1 MRFFA
6 LVPILMTAAGILLAE
21 ETGYVNLRTD
31 LVRVSGEA
39 VKRSETGTLK
49 YDESARVMTIYM
61 NVLNETRAETR
72 LRASS
77 GSSETGIS
85 FHTSPSIRKPGRI
98 HTDLSVYYRVPEG
111 GIFRSSD
118 EPGFNDAV
126 GFSVKRL
133 LQVTVPEAAGLYRL
147 LEGKAIV
154 PLITAYAQY
163 PLSGILPHA
172 SEAELRLIS
181 ADSPELRRIA
191 DFPLEEP
198 LLRDYV
204 LDKIA
209 DFPGAFRIPLKISSK
224 KTVFTQKKN
233 AVEVKLQL
241 IEFAAGIYRLTFTET
256 VFIRKGKGSIPET
269 FFYEGYLSAQ
279 PGKWLMPVRIVS
291 AHAGKRSFYETD
303 PGKNIRE
310 KLLMIRFR

>member
-1 MRFFA
+1 MRISA
-6 LVPILMTAAGILLAE
+6 ILPILTAAGMLLAE

-31 LVRVSGEA
+31 LIRVPGDTVRKSGAE
-39 VKRSETGTLK
+39 TLK
-49 YDESARVMTIYM
+49 YDESARVMTVYM
-61 NVLNETRAETR
+61 NVLNDTRAETR
-72 LRASS
+72 LRTSS
-77 GSSETGIS
+77 GVSETGIS
-85 FHTSPSIRKPGRI
+85 FLTSSSVRKPNQLV
-98 HTDLSVYYRVPEG
+98 HTDISVYYRVPQG
-111 GIFRSSD
+111 GIFRSPD

-126 GFSVKRL
+126 GFSVKRML
-133 LQVTVPEAAGLYRL
+133 RVTVPEAAGLYRL
-147 LEGKAIV
+147 PDGNSIV
-154 PLITAYAQY
+154 PLITAYSQY
-163 PLSGILPHA
+163 PLSGILSRA

-181 ADSPELRRIA
+181 ADSPELRRFA

-209 DFPGAFRIPLKISSK
+209 DFPGAFRISLKIRSG
-224 KTVFTQKKN
+224 KTVFSQTKDSVKI
-233 AVEVKLQL
+233 KLQL
-241 IEFAAGIYRLTFTET
+241 VEFAKGICRLTFSET
-256 VFIRKGKGSIPET
+256 VSVRNGKSSMPET

-303 PGKNIRE
+303 PGKNTRE

>member
-1 MRFFA
+1 MRFSA
-6 LVPILMTAAGILLAE
+6 LIPILTAAGMLLAE
-21 ETGYVNLRTD
+21 EPGYVNLRTD
-31 LVRVSGEA
+31 LIRVSGETIRKA
-39 VKRSETGTLK
+39 KTGTLE

-61 NVLNETRAETR
+61 NVLNDTRAETR

-85 FHTSPSIRKPGRI
+85 CLTSAVVRKPKQLVHADI
-98 HTDLSVYYRVPEG
+98 NVYYRVPEG

-133 LQVTVPEAAGLYRL
+133 LKVTVPEAAGLYRL
-147 LEGKAIV
+147 PEGKAIV

-163 PLSGILPHA
+163 PLSGILSQA

-181 ADSPELRRIA
+181 ADSPELRRVA

-209 DFPGAFRIPLKISSK
+209 DFHGAFRIPLKISSK
-224 KTVFTQKKN
+224 KTVFTHKKD
-233 AVEVKLQL
+233 AVEIKLQL
-241 IEFAAGIYRLTFTET
+241 IEFAKGIYRLTFTET
-256 VFIRKGKGSIPET
+256 VSVRKGKAAIPET

-291 AHAGKRSFYETD
+291 THAGKRSFYETD